1 MPSNKILFLLC
12 LFVLYLL
19 SFILPPFLLLLLIP
33 CSFLLFIFPPSF
45 LSSSRSSIEKYD
57 LTFSEDPASMDK
69 HSQPI
74 VNIFY
79 NIVTDFYEYGW
90 GDAFHFAARF
100 KNESFKESIA
110 RHEYFLALKLNL
122 TPKDKVEIHIIM
134 ASL

>member
-1 MPSNKILFLLC
+1 MSSSMPANKIFFFLFI
-12 LFVLYLL
+12 VALYLL
-19 SFILPPFLLLLLIP
+19 SSILPSFILLLLIP
-33 CSFLLFIFPPSF
+33 SSFLLFLFPPSF

-57 LTFSEDPASMDK
+57 STYSKDPSSMDK

-122 TPKDKVEIHIIM
+122 TPKDKV
-134 ASL
+134 